1 MLRCSIIEDESSRS
15 LACVQSARKYL
26 DCTIAKSA
34 PAAWYTRPT
43 MVRRF
48 LHLLMLVMAFQ
59 LSWNVVTDYCMHET
73 GRAANHLGHHQH
85 EATPDELAQAD
96 HERPDSAKK
105 AGVHDVHCASCAHL
119 ALAAPAFPAVPFG
132 PIDAERTVAGVFAA
146 PDSAYATP
154 PERPQW
160 PRRA

>member
-1 MLRCSIIEDESSRS
+1 
-15 LACVQSARKYL
+15 
-26 DCTIAKSA
+26 
-34 PAAWYTRPT
+34 

-59 LSWNVVTDYCMHET
+59 LSWNVVTHYCTHET

-96 HERPDSAKK
+96 HARPDTAKK

-119 ALAAPAFPAVPFG
+119 VLAAPALPAIPFG
-132 PIDAERTVAGVFAA
+132 PIDAERTAAGASAA

-160 PRRA
+160 SRRA